1 MFEKSTAI
9 QSLKSMA
16 IQGLKATAIQSLPFY
31 GSLTIEQKELLMDQ
45 SEIRTYKKGEEI
57 TCLMSPCVGPF
68 LILEGEVRAVLEDE
82 ENSREITLFELRAN
96 EMGILSAACVLEH
109 ITFDAKF
116 IVERKS
122 LLLALHSCAV
132 KKIMEENVEVRCA
145 VFEMLA
151 DRFSLCM
158 ATLHDVLFTRYEKRV
173 AAFLVEK
180 YIYTGKTEFR
190 ITQEEIA
197 KNTSSV
203 REVAGRTI
211 RQFAKDGLLEYG
223 RGTIKLLDVK
233 KLKKMM

>member
-1 MFEKSTAI
+1 
-9 QSLKSMA
+9 MA

-68 LILEGEVRAVLEDE
+68 LILEGEVRAVIEDE
-82 ENSREITLFELRAN
+82 ENSREIALFELRAN

-122 LLLALHSCAV
+122 VLLALQSCAV
-132 KKIMEENVEVRCA
+132 KKIMKENAEVRCA

-180 YIYTGKTEFR
+180 YIYTGKP
-190 ITQEEIA
+190 
-197 KNTSSV
+197 S
-203 REVAGRTI
+203 
-211 RQFAKDGLLEYG
+211 FAS
-223 RGTIKLLDVK
+223 RRK
-233 KLKKMM
+233 KSRKKRVP